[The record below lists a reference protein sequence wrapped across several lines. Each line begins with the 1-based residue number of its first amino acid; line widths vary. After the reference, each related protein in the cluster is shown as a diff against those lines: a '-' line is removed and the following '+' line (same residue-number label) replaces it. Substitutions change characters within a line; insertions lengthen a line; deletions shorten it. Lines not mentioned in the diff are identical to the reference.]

1 MKPMQYRKLADEVT
15 DILRT
20 MILTGEL
27 RSERTT
33 QDELAKLLQV
43 STTPVRE
50 SLLRLAAEGFVQIQP
65 NRSFK
70 LLPITRN
77 DIRDIYWIHATLAGE
92 LTARACEIADN
103 SILDVLEKQESLF
116 LECRQV
122 NDTIGMEK
130 ANWQFHATINKAA
143 ESPKLLMMLLS
154 SLRYIPDGFYA
165 LVKGWSS
172 LSEQGHIDIIEAFRL
187 HDPNKAR
194 EAAKSHVFEAGELLI
209 DYFSSTGYWTS
220 PSA

>member
-1 MKPMQYRKLADEVT
+1 MQYRKLADEVT
-15 DILRT
+15 DVLRR

-70 LLPITRN
+70 LIPITRD

-92 LTARACEIADN
+92 LTARACETADN
-103 SILDVLEKQESLF
+103 ALLDILEKQESLF
-116 LECRQV
+116 LECRQA
-122 NDTIGMEK
+122 NDTTGMEK

-143 ESPKLLMMLLS
+143 ASPKLLMLLLS

-165 LVKGWSS
+165 LVKGWSV
-172 LSEQGHIDIIEAFRL
+172 LSEQGHVGIIEAFRL
-187 HDPNKAR
+187 HDPSKAR
-194 EAAKSHVFEAGELLI
+194 EAARSHVLDAGELLI
-209 DYFSSTGYWTS
+209 DYFSSTGYWTD

>member
-15 DILRT
+15 DVLRR

-70 LLPITRN
+70 LIPITRN
-77 DIRDIYWIHATLAGE
+77 DIHDIYWIHATLAGE
-92 LTARACEIADN
+92 LTARACERTDDAL
-103 SILDVLEKQESLF
+103 LDVLEKHESLF
-116 LECRQV
+116 LGYRQA
-122 NDTIGMEK
+122 NDTAGMERS
-130 ANWQFHATINKAA
+130 NWQFHAAINKAA
-143 ESPKLLMMLLS
+143 ESPKLLMVLLS

-165 LVKGWSS
+165 LVKGWPT
-172 LSEQGHIDIIEAFRL
+172 LSEQGHIDIVEAFRL
-187 HDPNKAR
+187 HDPGKAR
-194 EAAKSHVFEAGELLI
+194 EAAKSHVIEAGQLLI
-209 DYFSSTGYWTS
+209 DYFSSTGYWTN